1 MCVKKEVAWCDYGE
15 WEVLRSAVS
24 TLEIQENWWHG
35 FSQNGLRPREPV
47 GISSMLILNPNAGQD
62 WCTSSKTGRENK
74 FFPIP
79 PSLFWSGLL
88 WWIGWNLPTL
98 VRAICCIQLF
108 TQESVYSFKN
118 TYTETSR
125 ITFDQIAEPP
135 LLWWPINLILE
146 DGWIDRYR

>member
-1 MCVKKEVAWCDYGE
+1 MCVKKELAWCDYGE

-98 VRAICCIQLF
+98 VRAICLTQF
-108 TQESVYSFKN
+108 TDSHV
-118 TYTETSR
+118 
-125 ITFDQIAEPP
+125 
-135 LLWWPINLILE
+135 NLIQKYPQIHTQNTIYQIS
-146 DGWIDRYR
+146 WYPMAHQVAHKNNHHTQ